1 MIVIL
6 GILALLYLLYIS
18 SYEHMTTKDLQ
29 KKEDFHKKNKKFH
42 PTQEEPEPQ
51 TAIKGPTIPKKDKE
65 DANKPDPS
73 ESGGGKTS
81 VYPDIYGPDLL
92 LTPGHRDTPVYD
104 FSPTAEFPAGPNE
117 PSPFLGD
124 FSKILKA

>member
-18 SYEHMTTKDLQ
+18 SYEHMTTKDLL
-29 KKEDFHKKNKKFH
+29 KKEDFHKKQREKK
-42 PTQEEPEPQ
+42 EPEPEPE
-51 TAIKGPTIPKKDKE
+51 TAIKGPTISKKDKE
-65 DANKPDPS
+65 DSNKPDPS
-73 ESGGGKTS
+73 DSGGGKSS

-92 LTPGHRDTPVYD
+92 LTPGHKDSPVYD

>member
-29 KKEDFHKKNKKFH
+29 KKEDFHKKQKENK
-42 PTQEEPEPQ
+42 PEPE
-51 TAIKGPTIPKKDKE
+51 TAIKGPTISKKDKE

-73 ESGGGKTS
+73 DSGGGKSS

-92 LTPGHRDTPVYD
+92 LTPGHKDSPVYD